1 MSRPAHATVALAI
14 DNLSHEGRGVARDA
28 GKTVFVHG
36 ALPGERVT
44 ARITRRRGRYDEAE
58 TVAVDVASAARV
70 TPRCPHFGV
79 CGGCSLQHA
88 TRELQ
93 LAHKQSVLLEL
104 LQHHA
109 GLRPAR
115 VLAPIAD
122 AAWGYRRKARLGV
135 KWVAKKGGIVL
146 GFRERAK
153 PYVADC
159 RQCDVL
165 DARVGALLPAL
176 RELITGLS
184 APTRIP
190 QIEVA
195 VGDQEVGLVLRHLTP
210 LTDADRVR
218 LHGFGVTHDI
228 RWFSQIGGYDSV
240 VALDGR
246 TQLLEYRID
255 DLRIAFAPTDF
266 TQVNAAVNQR
276 MVEQALELLALTPTD
291 TVLDLYCGIGNFTLP
306 IARRAARVRGFE
318 GASSA
323 VERARHNA
331 HLNSIANIEFATLDL
346 DDTRAVATLEVPPD
360 AKLLLDPPRA
370 GAEVV
375 LATLDLRDCPCLVYV
390 SCNPVTLARD
400 SAILRARHGFEL
412 SAAGI
417 LDMFPHT
424 AHVESMACF
433 TRA

>member
-1 MSRPAHATVALAI
+1 MSKPARATVALAI
-14 DNLSHEGRGVARDA
+14 DNLSHEGRGVARDG

-44 ARITRRRGRYDEAE
+44 ARITSRRGRYDEAE
-58 TVAVDVASAARV
+58 TVAVETASAARV
-70 TPRCPHFGV
+70 TPPCPHYGI

-115 VLAPIAD
+115 VLAPIAES
-122 AAWGYRRKARLGV
+122 AWGYRRKARLGV
-135 KWVAKKGGIVL
+135 KWVEKKGGILL

-165 DARVGALLPAL
+165 EPRVGALLSLL

-195 VGDQEVGLVLRHLTP
+195 VSDQEVGLVLRHLTP
-210 LTDADRVR
+210 LTAADRAR
-218 LHGFGVTHDI
+218 LHEFGLAHGI
-228 RWFSQIGGYDSV
+228 RWFLQSGGYDSV

-246 TQLLEYRID
+246 TELLEYRID
-255 DLRIAFAPTDF
+255 DLRFAFAPTDF
-266 TQVNAAVNQR
+266 TQVNAEVNRR
-276 MVEQALELLALTPTD
+276 MIEQALALLALTPTD

-306 IARRAARVRGFE
+306 IARRAARVLGFE
-318 GASSA
+318 GAASA
-323 VERARHNA
+323 VARARHNA
-331 HLNSIANIEFATLDL
+331 HLNSIANVEFVALDL
-346 DDTRAVATLEVPPD
+346 DDPRAAAKLEVPPG

-375 LATLDLRDCPCLVYV
+375 LATLDLRDCACLVYV

-433 TRA
+433 VRA